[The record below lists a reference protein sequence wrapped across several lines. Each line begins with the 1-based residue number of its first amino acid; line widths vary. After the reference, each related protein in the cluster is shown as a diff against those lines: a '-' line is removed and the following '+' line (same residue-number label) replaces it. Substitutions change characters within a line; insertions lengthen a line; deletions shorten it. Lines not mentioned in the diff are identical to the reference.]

1 MPKLNTV
8 LSTAFLKLGLDLN
21 NESVKTILGNTE
33 LASIDVADEVSN
45 YLSQDFYTKDSASQN
60 LDIRN
65 KIKAEI
71 LNGED
76 ARQNELFNK
85 FEMPDDVKSNIL
97 NEKNTLKRYSLIAEK
112 IAELTELK
120 HKSKGVDKD
129 ALNSEI
135 AKLNKQIVDIKSQY
149 ENEINNERFAR
160 KQDRINWELD
170 SIYNQFDYA
179 LPVDKSISVTA
190 AKAIMNKIASEK
202 GIIFETT
209 DNGIKIK
216 TKEGT
221 EYFDNNQPVSPSDF
235 IKRSLIENKL
245 LKTAPDA
252 SQNQQQQQST
262 NRQSYQRQQP
272 TMKSFD
278 SAVDSLINQN
288 PF

>member
-1 MPKLNTV
+1 MPKLNQV
-8 LSTAFLKLGLDLN
+8 LSTAFTKLGLDLT
-21 NESVKTILGNTE
+21 NESVKTIIGNE
-33 LASIDVADEVSN
+33 SLSNIEVSEDVSN
-45 YLSQDFYTKDSASQN
+45 YLSQDFYTKDAAAQN
-60 LDIRN
+60 LEIRS

-76 ARQNELFNK
+76 ARQNELFSK
-85 FEMPDDVKSNIL
+85 FELPDDIKSSIL
-97 NEKNTLKRYSLIAEK
+97 SEKNTLKRYSLIADK

-120 HKSKGVDKD
+120 HKSTGNDKNI
-129 ALNSEI
+129 LNQEI

-221 EYFDNNQPVSPSDF
+221 DYFDNNQPVNPADF

-245 LKTAPDA
+245 LKTAPDNTQAQQMQA
-252 SQNQQQQQST
+252 SSRQEYNRNQPS
-262 NRQSYQRQQP
+262 
-272 TMKSFD
+272 MKSFD
-278 SAVDSLINQN
+278 AAVNDLMQKN

>member
-8 LSTAFLKLGLDLN
+8 LQTAFLKLGLDLT
-21 NESVKTILGNTE
+21 NESVKTIIGNE
-33 LASIDVADEVSN
+33 SLSNIEVSEDVSN

-76 ARQNELFNK
+76 ARQNELFSK
-85 FEMPDDVKSNIL
+85 FEMPDDVKSHIL

-190 AKAIMNKIASEK
+190 AKAIMNKIASDK
-202 GIIFETT
+202 GIVFETT

-221 EYFDNNQPVSPSDF
+221 DYFDNNQVVSPSDF

-252 SQNQQQQQST
+252 SQNQQQQQSS

-272 TMKSFD
+272 PMKSFD

>member
-76 ARQNELFNK
+76 ARQNELFSK